1 MTSLP
6 PACAALGLAAGGAF
20 VLALFHPVVQQAGEA
35 GARDGIPVFL
45 LHGFP
50 ESHRTWSKLAPLLGD
65 RFRLIM
71 PDLRGFGASDRPQD
85 VAAYATDTLIADL
98 FALADALDV
107 DRFALVGHD
116 WGGAIAWAAALRGNP
131 RIERLAIVNSP
142 HPWIFQKSL
151 IENEAQR
158 AASQY
163 MTAFRNPGMEA
174 AVARM
179 GVDAF
184 FDKSFAGHV
193 DMSSIAAADRAASIA
208 EWSRPGAL
216 TAMFNWYRA
225 SHILVPAPG
234 EDALLPEWTKR
245 PASKIRIPVRII
257 WGLDD
262 KALLPLQL
270 EGIGEVGDDVT
281 VVPLKGVGHFAPW
294 QAPQAVAAALL
305 PFLDAAPFLPT
316 PQAATGAPS

>member
-1 MTSLP
+1 VSATRTV
-6 PACAALGLAAGGAF
+6 ALSTGITMN
-20 VLALFHPVVQQAGEA
+20 VTEA
-35 GARDGIPVFL
+35 GSPDGAPVIL
-45 LHGFP
+45 VHGFP
-50 ESHRTWSKLAPLLGD
+50 ESHRTWAKLAPLLGD
-65 RFRLIM
+65 KLRLIM
-71 PDLRGFGASDRPQD
+71 PDLRGFGDSDRPQD
-85 VAAYATDTLIADL
+85 VAAYATDTLLADL
-98 FALADALDV
+98 FALADALGV

-151 IENEAQR
+151 IEDPAQR

-163 MTAFRNPGMEA
+163 MNAFRDPGMEA

-179 GVDAF
+179 GVDTF

-193 DMSSIAAADRAASIA
+193 DLASIDPDYRALSIA

-225 SHILVPAPG
+225 SHMAVPPPG
-234 EDALLPEWTKR
+234 ASAAVPDWATR
-245 PASKIRIPVRII
+245 PPPKIRIPVLII

-270 EGIGEVGDDVT
+270 SGVGEVGDDVE

-294 QAPQAVAAALL
+294 QAPDAVAAALL
-305 PFLDAAPFLPT
+305 PFLEATQL
-316 PQAATGAPS
+316 ATGAPS

>member
-1 MTSLP
+1 MTGLRRV
-6 PACAALGLAAGGAF
+6 ALSTGITMAVA
-20 VLALFHPVVQQAGEA
+20 EA
-35 GARDGIPVFL
+35 GPADALPVIL

-65 RFRLIM
+65 GFRLIM
-71 PDLRGFGASDRPQD
+71 PDLRGFGQSDRPQD
-85 VAAYATDTLIADL
+85 VEAYATDTLIADL
-98 FALADALDV
+98 FALADACGV

-131 RIERLAIVNSP
+131 RIERLAIINSP

-151 IENEAQR
+151 IEDSAQR

-163 MTAFRNPGMEA
+163 ITAFRAPGMEA
-174 AVARM
+174 AVEAM
-179 GVDAF
+179 GVDRF
-184 FDKSFAGHV
+184 FDKSFGGHV
-193 DMSSIAAADRAASIA
+193 DLATIDPADRAASIA

-225 SHILVPAPG
+225 SHLVVPPPGVTVPVPDWVLRLAPRVRVP
-234 EDALLPEWTKR
+234 L
-245 PASKIRIPVRII
+245 RII

-270 EGIGEVGDDVT
+270 DGIGEVGDDVE
-281 VVPLKGVGHFAPW
+281 VFPLKGVGHFAPW
-294 QAPQAVAAALL
+294 QAPRQVAAAL
-305 PFLDAAPFLPT
+305 APFLAAR
-316 PQAATGAPS
+316 QAATGAPS